1 MGTISIDNLKDSTIE
16 LYNEI
21 DECIDNLISVRKN
34 RKDESEVL
42 FKMESLMVATLQ
54 QLTCIIDY
62 LNVSIN
68 GESTQRTV

>member
-1 MGTISIDNLKDSTIE
+1 MGTISVDNLKDSTVE

-21 DECIDNLISVRKN
+21 DECIDNLISARKN

-54 QLTCIIDY
+54 QLTCIINY
-62 LNVSIN
+62 FNHASIN
-68 GESTQRTV
+68 GESS

>member
-1 MGTISIDNLKDSTIE
+1 MGTISVDNLKDSTVE

-21 DECIDNLISVRKN
+21 DECIDNLISTRKN
-34 RKDESEVL
+34 RKDESEAL

-62 LNVSIN
+62 FNHVSIN
-68 GESTQRTV
+68 GESS

>member
-1 MGTISIDNLKDSTIE
+1 MDNIKINNLKDSTIE

-21 DECIDNLISVRKN
+21 DECIDNLISARKN
-34 RKDESEVL
+34 RKDESEAL

-62 LNVSIN
+62 FDNASIN
-68 GESTQRTV
+68 GESSR

>member
-1 MGTISIDNLKDSTIE
+1 MGTISIDKLKDSTVE

-21 DECIDNLISVRKN
+21 DECIDNLISARKN
-34 RKDESEVL
+34 RKDESEAL

-62 LNVSIN
+62 FDNASID
-68 GESTQRTV
+68 GESS